1 MKELRDAIT
10 ELVISVMTD
19 DNVAVNKVM
28 HNLSVYPLALFT
40 DEARA
45 LLIACNGERDT
56 IKSMAL
62 CQALINK
69 GFFDQEEI
77 AMLSEAVAWRLRERG
92 ELSD

>member
-1 MKELRDAIT
+1 MKELREAII

-19 DNVAVNKVM
+19 DDVAVRKVM
-28 HNLSVYPLALFT
+28 HTLSVYPLALFT

-69 GFFDQEEI
+69 GFFDQHEI
-77 AMLSEAVAWRLRERG
+77 GDIAEAVEWRLRERG
-92 ELSD
+92 DKHD

>member
-1 MKELRDAIT
+1 MKELREAIT

-19 DNVAVNKVM
+19 DDEAVRKVM

-62 CQALINK
+62 CQALISK
-69 GFFDQEEI
+69 GFFSQKEI
-77 AMLSEAVAWRLRERG
+77 GNIAEAVEWRLRERG
-92 ELSD
+92 EHHC